1 MLVAAFAG
9 YERTMAAYAEAIA
22 GEYRF
27 HSYGDGMAVVWSGR
41 QE

>member
-9 YERTMAAYAEAIA
+9 YERTMAANAEAIA
-22 GEYRF
+22 GAHRF
-27 HSYGDGMAVVWSGR
+27 YSNGDAVAVVRSGR